1 MSACI
6 ESKVFWFFSL
16 EKTTLSS
23 PLAGRPQN
31 GEHRHE
37 FVTGTH
43 IMIQRRPF
51 LASMAASLAVGR
63 GAAGKPQVYDDPY
76 ISTPDFQPFDGPRGA
91 FHASVFTTSRIY
103 PGLRHWWGIYTPA
116 QAFVSGPPALMVFQ
130 DGLEFTYA
138 NGPWRTQN
146 VLDNLI
152 AQKIIP
158 PMVAVFV
165 AAGKP
170 LTGAGNFQSNLD
182 QRSVEYDTLSPL
194 YAEFLLTEILPLA
207 AAHATWS
214 DDPDMHAI
222 GGQSSGAIAAFTV
235 AWDHPEKFRKIY
247 SANGSFTNIRGGN
260 AYPGIVRAGPK
271 RPLRIYMWSDTHDM
285 SRPDWGDWATANKA
299 MAAALKESGYDIR
312 FDFGEGTH
320 NPRFAAPR
328 FPDAMHWL
336 WRP

>member
-1 MSACI
+1 M
-6 ESKVFWFFSL
+6 L
-16 EKTTLSS
+16 
-23 PLAGRPQN
+23 
-31 GEHRHE
+31 H
-37 FVTGTH
+37 
-43 IMIQRRPF
+43 RRPF
-51 LASMAASLAVGR
+51 IASLAATLASAR
-63 GAAGKPQVYDDPY
+63 AAPQLYNDPY
-76 ISTPDFQPFDGPRGA
+76 ATTPDFQPYDGPRGA
-91 FHASVFTTSRIY
+91 FRPAVFTQSRIY
-103 PGLRHWWGIYTPA
+103 PDLRHWWAIYTPA

-130 DGLEFTYA
+130 DGLEFTYP
-138 NGPWRTQN
+138 NGPWRTRN

-170 LTGAGNFQSNLD
+170 LGGTGDAAANMT

-194 YAEFLLTEILPLA
+194 YGRFLFEEILPLA
-207 AAHATWS
+207 ATHATWS
-214 DDPDMHAI
+214 ADPQMHAI
-222 GGQSSGAIAAFTV
+222 GGHSSGAICAFTV
-235 AWDHPEKFRKIY
+235 AWNNPNKFRKVF

-260 AYPGIVRAGPK
+260 AYPGIVRHGPK

-299 MAAALKESGYDIR
+299 MAAALQEGGYDLR

-320 NPRFAAPR
+320 NPRYAAPH
-328 FPDAMHWL
+328 FPEALRWL